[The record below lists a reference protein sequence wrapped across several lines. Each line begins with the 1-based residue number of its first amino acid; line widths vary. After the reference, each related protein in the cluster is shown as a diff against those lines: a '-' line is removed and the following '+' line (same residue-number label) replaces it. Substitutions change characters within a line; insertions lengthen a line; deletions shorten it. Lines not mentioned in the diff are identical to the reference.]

1 MLRLD
6 PPIPVMVKHRGEW
19 LKAIAHVLID
29 YGFEHHLM
37 WVCFLDDSRECWT
50 VENRNVRAQENITA
64 GRTSERV
71 DAT

>member
-29 YGFEHHLM
+29 YGFEHHL
-37 WVCFLDDSRECWT
+37 
-50 VENRNVRAQENITA
+50 I
-64 GRTSERV
+64 
-71 DAT
+71 